1 MAADRS
7 NNIMIIRTLL
17 FAIIFPIFISAAVV
31 SSIEIPHEIGGF
43 RLGEDITEYSEIEYS
58 NYLKEVVVTDWYGF
72 RNGIISYGI
81 CAFPGRIVRIS
92 MKYEDSSKDF
102 FDELLKKYRDKFGK
116 PSIWG
121 GDAFGILSKWKWV
134 FTDENNL
141 RVNLILQHNL
151 KNDNENIGNMVKLY
165 YPDREREERICFIEQ
180 CEINKSEEQQK
191 QILER
196 KEKNWDYLIP
206 R

>member
-7 NNIMIIRTLL
+7 NDIMIFRALV
-17 FAIIFPIFISAAVV
+17 FATIFQIFISAGAV

-58 NYLKEVVVTDWYGF
+58 NYLKEVVVTDWHGF
-72 RNGIISYGI
+72 RKGIISYGI
-81 CAFPGRIVRIS
+81 CAFPGKIVRIS

-102 FDELLKKYRDKFGK
+102 FDGLLKKYRNKFGK
-116 PSIWG
+116 PALWG
-121 GDAFGILSKWKWV
+121 GDAFGILSKWKWIFV
-134 FTDENNL
+134 DENN
-141 RVNLILQHNL
+141 RTVNMILQHNL
-151 KNDNENIGNMVKLY
+151 KNDNENIGTIVKLS
-165 YPDREREERICFIEQ
+165 YPEREREEQLCFIEQ

-196 KEKNWDYLIP
+196 KEMNWDYLIP

>member
-1 MAADRS
+1 M
-7 NNIMIIRTLL
+7 NLHTLAFTAIFQVFL
-17 FAIIFPIFISAAVV
+17 FASIA
-31 SSIEIPHEIGGF
+31 SSLEIPHEIGGF

-58 NYLKEVVVTDWYGF
+58 NYLKEVVVTDWHGF
-72 RNGIISYGI
+72 RKGIISYGI

-102 FDELLKKYRDKFGK
+102 FDELFKRYKKKFGK

-134 FTDENNL
+134 FVDENN
-141 RVNLILQHNL
+141 RTVNMILQHNL
-151 KNDNENIGNMVKLY
+151 KNNNENIGNMVKLY
-165 YPDREREERICFIEQ
+165 YPEREREERLCFIEQ
-180 CEINKSEEQQK
+180 CEINKSEEEQQK
-191 QILER
+191 ILER
-196 KEKNWDYLIP
+196 KKMNWDYLIP

>member
-1 MAADRS
+1 
-7 NNIMIIRTLL
+7 MIFRALI
-17 FAIIFPIFISAAVV
+17 FATIFQIFISAGAV
-31 SSIEIPHEIGGF
+31 SSVEIPHEIGGF

-58 NYLKEVVVTDWYGF
+58 NYLKEVVVTDWHGF
-72 RNGIISYGI
+72 RKGIISYGI

-102 FDELLKKYRDKFGK
+102 FDVLLKKYRNKFGK
-116 PSIWG
+116 PTLWG
-121 GDAFGILSKWKWV
+121 GDAFGILSKWKWIFV
-134 FTDENNL
+134 DENNR
-141 RVNLILQHNL
+141 RVNMILQHNL
-151 KNDNENIGNMVKLY
+151 KNDNENIGTIVKLY
-165 YPDREREERICFIEQ
+165 YPEREREERLCFIEQ

-196 KEKNWDYLIP
+196 KEMNWDYLIP

>member
-1 MAADRS
+1 MTVRLL
-7 NNIMIIRTLL
+7 TLTIL
-17 FAIIFPIFISAAVV
+17 VQLLICVAIASA
-31 SSIEIPHEIGGF
+31 IEPPKEIAGF
-43 RLGEDITEYSEIEYS
+43 SLGADITDYSDLEYS
-58 NYLKEVVVTDWYGF
+58 NYLKEVVVTDWHGF
-72 RNGIISYGI
+72 RKGIISYGI
-81 CAFPGRIVRIS
+81 CAEPGKIVRIS

-102 FDELLKKYRDKFGK
+102 FDKLLKEFKNRFGA

-151 KNDNENIGNMVKLY
+151 KNHNENIGNMVKLY
-165 YPDREREERICFIEQ
+165 YPEREKEERLCFIQ
-180 CEINKSEEQQK
+180 HCQINKSSEQQE
-191 QILER
+191 QLTER
-196 KEKNWDYLIP
+196 KKLKWEYMVP

>member
-1 MAADRS
+1 
-7 NNIMIIRTLL
+7 MILRTLL
-17 FAIIFPIFISAAVV
+17 FATIFQFLISAAVV
-31 SSIEIPHEIGGF
+31 SSSEIPHEIGGF
-43 RLGEDITEYSEIEYS
+43 LLGEDITEYSEIEYS
-58 NYLKEVVVTDWYGF
+58 NYLKEVVVTNWHGF
-72 RNGIISYGI
+72 RKGIISYGI
-81 CAFPGRIVRIS
+81 CAYPGKIVIIA

-102 FDELLKKYRDKFGK
+102 FDELFKRYKDKFGK
-116 PSIWG
+116 PALWG

-165 YPDREREERICFIEQ
+165 YPEREREERICFIEQ

>member
-1 MAADRS
+1 
-7 NNIMIIRTLL
+7 MIFRTLV
-17 FAIIFPIFISAAVV
+17 FATIFQIFISAGAV

-58 NYLKEVVVTDWYGF
+58 NYLKEVVVTDWHGF
-72 RNGIISYGI
+72 RKGIISYGI

-116 PSIWG
+116 PAKWG
-121 GDAFGILSKWKWV
+121 GDAFGILSKWKWI
-134 FTDENNL
+134 FIDENN
-141 RVNLILQHNL
+141 RTVNMILQHNL
-151 KNDNENIGNMVKLY
+151 KNDNENIGNIVKLY
-165 YPDREREERICFIEQ
+165 YPEREREERLCFIEQ
-180 CEINKSEEQQK
+180 CEINKSEAQQK

-196 KEKNWDYLIP
+196 KEMNWDYLIP
-206 R
+206 Q